1 MAHVFVPDLSA
12 PELATGDRHHLEQVL
27 RLRVGE
33 AVTASDGAGR
43 WVACRW
49 VGGAA
54 LEVDGEVVVEP
65 APTPLVTVA
74 FSPVKGDRPEW
85 AVQKLTE
92 LGVDRIVPLVAARS
106 VVRWTG
112 DRGAAVVERW
122 RRVAREAA
130 MQSRRA
136 WLPAVEEAVAFGEAA
151 AWPGA
156 ALAVGGG
163 DCAVAGPAGG
173 AGGAGGRLVRRR
185 AGGGAAHRRPG
196 PERAADG
203 DGGGGGG
210 DAAGGPPERP
220 ASPPRVTRT
229 PRPTAGPP
237 RRWSTPR

>member
-1 MAHVFVPDLSA
+1 M
-12 PELATGDRHHLEQVL
+12 
-27 RLRVGE
+27 
-33 AVTASDGAGR
+33 
-43 WVACRW
+43 
-49 VGGAA
+49 
-54 LEVDGEVVVEP
+54 
-65 APTPLVTVA
+65 TVA

-136 WLPAVEEAVAFGEAA
+136 WLPAVEEAVAFGRAA

-163 DCAVAGPAGG
+163 
-173 AGGAGGRLVRRR
+173 
-185 AGGGAAHRRPG
+185 
-196 PERAADG
+196 
-203 DGGGGGG
+203 
-210 DAAGGPPERP
+210 
-220 ASPPRVTRT
+220 
-229 PRPTAGPP
+229 
-237 RRWSTPR
+237 

>member
-1 MAHVFVPDLSA
+1 VAGAAAHVFVADLAA
-12 PELATGDRHHLEQVL
+12 PELAEGDRHHLERVL
-27 RLRVGE
+27 RLRAGE

-49 VGGAA
+49 VGAA
-54 LEVDGEVVVEP
+54 VLEVDGEVVVEVAP
-65 APTPLVTVA
+65 APLVTVA

-136 WLPAVEEAVAFGEAA
+136 WLPVVEEAVAFAGAA
-151 AWPGA
+151 VWPGA
-156 ALAVGGG
+156 VLAVGGG
-163 DCAVAGPAGG
+163 DPPSLDRPVVLVGPEGGWDPVVELGASLPTVGLGPNVLRTETAAVAAGTL
-173 AGGAGGRLVRRR
+173 LVALRSGLLAPYR
-185 AGGGAAHRRPG
+185 
-196 PERAADG
+196 
-203 DGGGGGG
+203 
-210 DAAGGPPERP
+210 
-220 ASPPRVTRT
+220 
-229 PRPTAGPP
+229 
-237 RRWSTPR
+237 

>member
-1 MAHVFVPDLSA
+1 MAPVAGAVAHVFVPDLSA
-12 PELATGDRHHLEQVL
+12 PELATGDRHHLDRVL

-54 LEVDGEVVVEP
+54 LEVDGEVVSEP
-65 APTPLVTVA
+65 APAPLVTVA

-92 LGVDRIVPLVAARS
+92 LGVDRVVPLVAARS

-112 DRGAAVVERW
+112 DRAAAVVERW

-136 WLPAVEEAVAFGEAA
+136 WLPAVEEAVEFWVAA

-163 DCAVAGPAGG
+163 DPPSLDRPVVLVGPEGGWSDGELGVGLPTVGLGPNVLRTETAAVAAGTL
-173 AGGAGGRLVRRR
+173 LVALRSGLL
-185 AGGGAAHRRPG
+185 APHG
-196 PERAADG
+196 
-203 DGGGGGG
+203 
-210 DAAGGPPERP
+210 
-220 ASPPRVTRT
+220 
-229 PRPTAGPP
+229 
-237 RRWSTPR
+237 